1 MVSLNQFLND
11 VILDLGFVLGWGS
24 KFYLYLMYTRQM
36 ELILKTLFYHLV
48 CIILFGVIYSQMTAQ
63 LKKDKG
69 DIELIDYFYL
79 STAIQ
84 SGTGFSQTVPGTT
97 TTKMI
102 VMLQEFLMISG
113 TLISLHIFFRKDI
126 FKFK

>member
-1 MVSLNQFLND
+1 M
-11 VILDLGFVLGWGS
+11 
-24 KFYLYLMYTRQM
+24 K
-36 ELILKTLFYHLV
+36 LILKTLFFHLV
-48 CIILFGVIYSQMTAQ
+48 CIVLFGVIYSQMASQ

-84 SGTGFSQTVPGTT
+84 SGTGFSQTVPDTT
-97 TTKMI
+97 NAKLI

-113 TLISLHIFFRKDI
+113 TLISLHIFFNKDI
-126 FKFK
+126 LRFT

>member
-1 MVSLNQFLND
+1 MFEKYFPIHIEITTQD
-11 VILDLGFVLGWGS
+11 
-24 KFYLYLMYTRQM
+24 M

-48 CIILFGVIYSQMTAQ
+48 CILIFGAIYSQMVGQ

-69 DIELIDYFYL
+69 DIEMIDCFYL

-84 SGTGFSQTVPGTT
+84 SGTGFSQTVPDTT

-126 FKFK
+126 FQFK